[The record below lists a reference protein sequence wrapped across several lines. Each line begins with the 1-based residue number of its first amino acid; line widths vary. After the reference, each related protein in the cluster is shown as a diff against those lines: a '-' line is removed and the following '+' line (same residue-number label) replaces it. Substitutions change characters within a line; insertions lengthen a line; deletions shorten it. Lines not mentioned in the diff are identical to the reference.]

1 MRLIV
6 DANVVVSALAKDGA
20 VRTAIR
26 TSPDDVLTPWY
37 VHAEIDAHQGEIRDK
52 SGLSEQAFDALI
64 EELFRHIEVIP
75 RGEMVPHLHEA
86 AQEMRAYD
94 PDDTF
99 YAAAVLTVDGTVV
112 SNDQAFEKQTLVP
125 HIWTSEFVERALGLE
140 GENG

>member
-1 MRLIV
+1 MRLVV

-37 VHAEIDAHQGEIRDK
+37 VHTEIDAHRDEIRDK
-52 SGLSEQAFDALI
+52 SGLSQEAFDALI

-86 AQEMRAYD
+86 ARGM
-94 PDDTF
+94 
-99 YAAAVLTVDGTVV
+99 
-112 SNDQAFEKQTLVP
+112 P
-125 HIWTSEFVERALGLE
+125 HIRFRRYVLCCRRAGSR
-140 GENG
+140 